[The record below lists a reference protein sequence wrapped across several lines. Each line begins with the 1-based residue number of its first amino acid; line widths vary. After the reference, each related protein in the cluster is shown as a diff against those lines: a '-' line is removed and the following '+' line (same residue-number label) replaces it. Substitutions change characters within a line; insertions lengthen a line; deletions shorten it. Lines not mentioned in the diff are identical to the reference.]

1 MCLWLMTPGSFLQ
14 SGLTK
19 AVKESK
25 ISLQQAEYEFLSF
38 VRQQTPPGVC
48 PLAGTRVL
56 SYPQRQQCWC
66 SWWGVLV
73 SVQADQILLSKEGL
87 SQGIAHC
94 ADSLKWLLHIVAVS
108 VILCINISVYTC
120 N

>member
-1 MCLWLMTPGSFLQ
+1 M
-14 SGLTK
+14 
-19 AVKESK
+19 
-25 ISLQQAEYEFLSF
+25 
-38 VRQQTPPGVC
+38 
-48 PLAGTRVL
+48 
-56 SYPQRQQCWC
+56 
-66 SWWGVLV
+66 